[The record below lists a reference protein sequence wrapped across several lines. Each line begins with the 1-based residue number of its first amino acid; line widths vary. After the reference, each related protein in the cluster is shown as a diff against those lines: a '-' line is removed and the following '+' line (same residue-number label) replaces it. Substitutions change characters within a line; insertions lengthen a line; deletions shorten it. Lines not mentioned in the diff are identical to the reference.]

1 MSLVNSTLSRL
12 RKEAEL
18 EHNLS
23 CSKFFF
29 KPRSFKSVIQAK
41 YILKKDGPEFIE
53 KAYEVLLNR
62 KVDSVGLSYYLQALK
77 ARELNKLEIILAIIN
92 SPEGKQIKPTVK
104 GLSWRKILNRIYLFK
119 NVKEKY

>member
-18 EHNLS
+18 EHNLN
-23 CSKFFF
+23 CLKFFF
-29 KPRSFKSVIQAK
+29 RPRSSKSTIEAK
-41 YILKKDGPEFIE
+41 YILKEDGPEFIE

-62 KVDSVGLSYYLQALK
+62 KVDSVGLSYYLKALK

-92 SPEGKQIKPTVK
+92 SPEGKKIKPSVK
-104 GLSWRKILNRIYLFK
+104 GLSWRKILNRIYRIK